1 MLQNMKIGRR
11 LGLGFGMVVAA
22 LIMCVAVG
30 VSRTQSIGGILEE
43 LAGNRHK
50 KLTTVNAIFQE
61 MLQQQRI
68 AYQAIIFDKDR
79 NKYLGDIR
87 RSRERQLEN
96 FEALRPM
103 LDTPEEHEMLKTA
116 IEANRNYV
124 ASEEKAFRILVE
136 ERNTEGSIRWL
147 SEDSTPKSQ
156 AFMDELSK
164 FGAFQ
169 EKEFVDAAARARTIY
184 KTGWIFLVL
193 LGMLATAIAGVFGF
207 WITRSITKPLSNA
220 VDVANALAQGN
231 LAYKVE
237 AATSDEAGQLLA
249 SIKKAMETLR
259 VMVEKLRQNARNV
272 ATAAEQIAASANQIT
287 KGAENQSSATDE
299 TSSTMVEMATQIDQ
313 LTKNADGLASSVE
326 QTTASIQEM
335 DVNLKQS
342 ATAGEALLS
351 SVEETEA
358 TLQRMKRTIDAVANS
373 VLAVDALSNQSV
385 NETRNGGAR
394 LQASINSIG
403 SRSQDIGRIVK
414 VIEEIADQ
422 TNLLALNA
430 AIEAARAGEAGKGF
444 AVVADEVR
452 RLAERSVTATR
463 EIGNLIET
471 VQRETSESVA
481 LTADI
486 LQKIVQ
492 SIEKTASSV
501 AEAASAAREQASGAE
516 QMLRTAN
523 HMSTMVKQIANATK
537 ENSKSASSISA
548 ASETMSRLTEQM
560 LQATFEQRKGGE
572 MVVKAVESIA
582 AVARQNLLAIQQT
595 AAAAVS
601 LVNESE
607 QLRRQVESFNL

>member
-1 MLQNMKIGRR
+1 
-11 LGLGFGMVVAA
+11 
-22 LIMCVAVG
+22 
-30 VSRTQSIGGILEE
+30 
-43 LAGNRHK
+43 
-50 KLTTVNAIFQE
+50 
-61 MLQQQRI
+61 
-68 AYQAIIFDKDR
+68 
-79 NKYLGDIR
+79 
-87 RSRERQLEN
+87 
-96 FEALRPM
+96 
-103 LDTPEEHEMLKTA
+103 
-116 IEANRNYV
+116 
-124 ASEEKAFRILVE
+124 
-136 ERNTEGSIRWL
+136 
-147 SEDSTPKSQ
+147 
-156 AFMDELSK
+156 
-164 FGAFQ
+164 
-169 EKEFVDAAARARTIY
+169 
-184 KTGWIFLVL
+184 
-193 LGMLATAIAGVFGF
+193 
-207 WITRSITKPLSNA
+207 
-220 VDVANALAQGN
+220 
-231 LAYKVE
+231 
-237 AATSDEAGQLLA
+237 
-249 SIKKAMETLR
+249 
-259 VMVEKLRQNARNV
+259 
-272 ATAAEQIAASANQIT
+272 
-287 KGAENQSSATDE
+287 
-299 TSSTMVEMATQIDQ
+299 
-313 LTKNADGLASSVE
+313 
-326 QTTASIQEM
+326 
-335 DVNLKQS
+335 
-342 ATAGEALLS
+342 
-351 SVEETEA
+351 
-358 TLQRMKRTIDAVANS
+358 LQRMKRTIDAVANS